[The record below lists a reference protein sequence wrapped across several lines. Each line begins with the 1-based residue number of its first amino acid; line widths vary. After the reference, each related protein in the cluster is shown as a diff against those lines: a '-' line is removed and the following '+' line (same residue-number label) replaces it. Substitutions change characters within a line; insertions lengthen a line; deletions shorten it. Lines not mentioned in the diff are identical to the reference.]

1 MAYDVKKVTK
11 LGHLRQLMDKSRQ
24 ELASKT
30 ALEELA
36 EQVDGIIAEGG
47 EPNVITGVKVNGT
60 ALEVTDKAV
69 DVPVPVR
76 VSQLDNDSGFQTLAQ
91 VQAAVAA
98 VDLSGKQDKLTGTQG
113 QVVGFDAQGQAVAQD
128 APEGGGL
135 TQAQADGRYF
145 RIGESGHGTQ
155 ELRLENHTGAT
166 SWKVLFQRASD
177 NSILISPTK
186 EEATTN
192 RVILA
197 GISEPEFDDDA
208 ANKKYV
214 DSLSA
219 KSGFPSGGIIIW
231 SGASDAVPS
240 GWALCD
246 GANGTP
252 DLRGRFVVGAGGT
265 YAVGASGGEAVH
277 TLTEN
282 EMPRHR
288 HDLPGEIGYNWLY
301 DDSSQGQRLWI
312 ASDDPHD
319 VPDPET
325 DYTGGGQP
333 HNNLPP
339 YYALCYIMKL

>member
-30 ALEELA
+30 SLEELA

-76 VSQLDNDSGFQTLAQ
+76 VSQLDNDSGFQTQAQ

-214 DSLSA
+214 D
-219 KSGFPSGGIIIW
+219 
-231 SGASDAVPS
+231 
-240 GWALCD
+240 
-246 GANGTP
+246 N
-252 DLRGRFVVGAGGT
+252 
-265 YAVGASGGEAVH
+265 AVGGVQATA
-277 TLTEN
+277 
-282 EMPRHR
+282 
-288 HDLPGEIGYNWLY
+288 
-301 DDSSQGQRLWI
+301 GQRVPYVEITDSTDLQVPEIKTLKYGQMLMLHFYRGTDWFYPLEFSINGKDQCQVYQFDSTGKSLEEFSAATTEATTLLLIFWDRKWI
-312 ASDDPHD
+312 LLREWRGSL
-319 VPDPET
+319 E
-325 DYTGGGQP
+325 Y
-333 HNNLPP
+333 
-339 YYALCYIMKL
+339 